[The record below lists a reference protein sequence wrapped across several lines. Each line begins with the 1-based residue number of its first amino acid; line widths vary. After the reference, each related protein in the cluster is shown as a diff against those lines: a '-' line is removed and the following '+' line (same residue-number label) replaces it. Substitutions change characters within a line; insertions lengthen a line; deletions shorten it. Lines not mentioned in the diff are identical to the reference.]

1 MKKLSILLLGA
12 FTLSCSSSDQ
22 TPDAYGNLE
31 ATEVFVS
38 AEVGGKIIQSS
49 IREGSLLEE
58 NQIILTVDTTQLHL
72 KKGQTEAM
80 ISALREK
87 LQNIP
92 IQLEVY
98 QKKEQLLRREVQ
110 RVKNLLEAGAATQKQ
125 LDDLSGELEVITRQ
139 SEALESQLS
148 TANRSILSEIKP
160 LNWQLLQL
168 EDQITRSAIKS
179 PISGTVLQKF
189 KEPGEMVMPGQPVA
203 KLANLEHMEARIFIT
218 GDQLLSIK
226 LGGQAKVSID
236 GTEGNIVYDG
246 TIIWISDRAEFT
258 PKSIQTKAER
268 VNLVYAVK
276 LEMKNDGSLKI
287 GMPVDVTFVL

>member
-1 MKKLSILLLGA
+1 MKKLSLLLVGA
-12 FTLSCSSSDQ
+12 IALSCSSSDQ

-49 IREGSLLEE
+49 IQEGGLLEE
-58 NQIILTVDTTQLHL
+58 NQIILTVDTTQLYL

-80 ISALREK
+80 ISALRDK

-98 QKKEQLLRREVQ
+98 QKKEQLLRYEVQ

-125 LDDLSGELEVITRQ
+125 LDDLSGELEVVTRQ

-148 TANRSILSEIKP
+148 TANRSILAEIKP

-168 EDQITRSAIKS
+168 EDQIARSAIKS
-179 PISGTVLQKF
+179 PINGTVLQKF

-203 KLANLEHMEARIFIT
+203 KLANLKTLEARVFIT
-218 GDQLLSIK
+218 GDQLSAIK
-226 LGGQAKVSID
+226 LGGQAKVSVD
-236 GTEGNIVYDG
+236 GAEGSINYDG
-246 TIIWISDRAEFT
+246 TITWISDRAEFT

-276 LEMKNDGSLKI
+276 LEMKNDGRLKI
-287 GMPVDVTFVL
+287 GMPVDVTFTL